1 MRSNGV
7 VSGRLGR
14 AIIGA
19 VGALGLAGLL
29 AGGGCMGYSN
39 MNTDSGT
46 VSVSNPNARTPSE
59 VVREALRYV
68 VGRYPAGGRFAV
80 NLVKG
85 TQPNMADFIM
95 RELPAGA
102 ELVSEVNTD
111 LPTYYVGVTRIRMGE
126 AKVDII
132 RPVTELGEIPG
143 GGYATQAV
151 TVHLEGGINPWR
163 VTLMQRW
170 ALGAVP
176 VPERWY
182 VGGDN
187 SATGVATGET
197 AGEPVVETIDETPV
211 AVPEMESASATEGDG
226 VVEQP

>member
-1 MRSNGV
+1 
-7 VSGRLGR
+7 
-14 AIIGA
+14 
-19 VGALGLAGLL
+19 
-29 AGGGCMGYSN
+29 MGYSN
-39 MNTDSGT
+39 MNTESGT

-80 NLVKG
+80 NLIKG

-102 ELVSEVNTD
+102 ELVSEDNTD
-111 LPTYYVGVTRIRMGE
+111 LPTYHVGVTRIRMGA

-132 RPVTELGEIPG
+132 RPVVELGENPG
-143 GGYATQAV
+143 GGYKTQAV
-151 TVHLEGGINPWR
+151 TVHLEGGLNPWR

-170 ALGAVP
+170 ALGAVD

-182 VGGDN
+182 VGSED
-187 SATGVATGET
+187 SATGLATGEET
-197 AGEPVVETIDETPV
+197 PELEPVLEP
-211 AVPEMESASATEGDG
+211 VPETESAAATEGDG